1 MTKLQKW
8 NYFVPLGI
16 LVGVPALVNEGL
28 VIDMETQILGAFLF
42 TVGAVYNEFGTAIG
56 ESLDGERKEVQNAMN
71 VVDESLLQN
80 VHEAVATNKNM
91 LDLESEVKSIHGLTD
106 DMAIVQADYLNA
118 HEEHK
123 YRDAIARK
131 LDSLVALEDTAATAI
146 RARMLNKVQ
155 DDVLNTFKSDAKA
168 KDAALAAA
176 MSVLS
181 GSNATTGAKQG
192 ADIVGQYYA
201 ASLKAYKDNYAKQP
215 AGSDEIINKLEA
227 DMASIMQ
234 APEVTGAGG
243 NVYDFKSA
251 IKA

>member
-1 MTKLQKW
+1 MVTKLQKW

-56 ESLDGERKEVQNAMN
+56 QALDGERKDVQNAMN
-71 VVDESLLQN
+71 IVDESLLQN

-91 LDLESEVKSIHGLTD
+91 LDLEAEVSSIHALTD
-106 DMAIVQADYLNA
+106 DMAVVQADYLNA

-123 YRDAIARK
+123 YRDAVARK
-131 LDSLVALEDTAATAI
+131 LDSLVALEDTATSAI
-146 RARMLNKVQ
+146 RARMLTKVSA
-155 DDVLNTFKSDAKA
+155 DVLSAFKSDAKA
-168 KDAALAAA
+168 KDAALAQA

-181 GSNATTGAKQG
+181 GSNAKTGAKQG
-192 ADIVGQYYA
+192 ADVVGQYYA
-201 ASLKAYKDNYAKQP
+201 NSLKSYKDAYAKQP

-227 DMASIMQ
+227 DMANVMK
-234 APEVTGAGG
+234 APVVEHAGG
-243 NVYDFKSA
+243 NVYEFKSA
-251 IKA
+251 KA